1 MLDAFGDHEDVPL
14 VQLGG
19 AFLAVGFAHRD
30 VKLAID
36 DQEELIGVLVDVP
49 DVLARGMRDLDVI
62 IVDPADNAWAVD
74 IVEGGQCLAQADRRD
89 CHASIIGSAKIW
101 VLYDLDVD
109 AEWPGR
115 CHVEA
120 WAPQVAGISEVFH
133 ARLVKYAYPPH
144 CHETWAVLIVDDGAI
159 RYDLDRRRCG
169 AAGQTVT
176 ILPPGV
182 AHDGRPAP
190 GATGFCK
197 RELYLDPAFLPAEL
211 TGAAVDHT
219 AISDPPLRAALSQLH
234 DCLLQDP
241 EDLDAV
247 ARLALIA
254 QRITG
259 HLTRELHPAPAP
271 EPGIAG
277 QLRQLLDEHITGQV
291 SLAGAAATL
300 DRTIPHLVRSFTHQ
314 FGLSPH
320 AYVIGR
326 RIDAARR
333 LMLGGAA
340 PADVATAVGFYDQ
353 AHFTRH
359 FKRHT
364 ATTPASYARS
374 HTRQAA

>member
-1 MLDAFGDHEDVPL
+1 
-14 VQLGG
+14 
-19 AFLAVGFAHRD
+19 
-30 VKLAID
+30 
-36 DQEELIGVLVDVP
+36 
-49 DVLARGMRDLDVI
+49 
-62 IVDPADNAWAVD
+62 
-74 IVEGGQCLAQADRRD
+74 
-89 CHASIIGSAKIW
+89 
-101 VLYDLDVD
+101 LYDLDVD
-109 AEWPGR
+109 GELPGR

-120 WAPQVAGISEVFH
+120 WAPQVPGIREVFH
-133 ARLVKYAYPPH
+133 AHLVDYAYPPH

-190 GATGFCK
+190 GTRGFRK
-197 RELYLDPAFLPAEL
+197 RELYLDGSFLPAGL

-219 AISDPPLRAALSQLH
+219 SISDPPLRAAISRLH
-234 DCLLQDP
+234 DGLRG
-241 EDLDAV
+241 DAESLAAE
-247 ARLALIA
+247 ARLALIGE
-254 QRITG
+254 RITG
-259 HLTRELHPAPAP
+259 HLARASRPAPAP
-271 EPGIAG
+271 EPGIAW
-277 QLRQLLDEHITGQV
+277 QLRRLLDDHATTQL
-291 SLAGAAATL
+291 SLAWAARTL
-300 DRTIPHLVRSFTHQ
+300 DRSVPHLVRSFTRQ

-333 LMLGGAA
+333 LMLRGAA

-374 HTRQAA
+374 HRRAG

>member
-1 MLDAFGDHEDVPL
+1 MDV
-14 VQLGG
+14 
-19 AFLAVGFAHRD
+19 
-30 VKLAID
+30 
-36 DQEELIGVLVDVP
+36 EL
-49 DVLARGMRDLDVI
+49 
-62 IVDPADNAWAVD
+62 
-74 IVEGGQCLAQADRRD
+74 
-89 CHASIIGSAKIW
+89 
-101 VLYDLDVD
+101 
-109 AEWPGR
+109 PGR

-120 WAPQVAGISEVFH
+120 WAPEVPGICEVFH
-133 ARLVKYAYPPH
+133 AHLVDYAYPRH

-182 AHDGRPAP
+182 THDGRPAP
-190 GATGFCK
+190 GASGFRK
-197 RELYLDPAFLPAEL
+197 RELYLDSAFFPACL

-219 AISDPPLRAALSQLH
+219 SISDPPLRAAISRLH
-234 DCLLQDP
+234 DCLLR
-241 EDLDAV
+241 EGERLDAE
-247 ARLALIA
+247 ARLALIGE
-254 QRITG
+254 RITG
-259 HLTRELHPAPAP
+259 HLTRAPYPASSP
-271 EPGIAG
+271 EPGIAW
-277 QLRQLLDEHITGQV
+277 QLRQLLDDHVTGQM
-291 SLAGAAATL
+291 SLGWAAATL
-300 DRTIPHLVRSFTHQ
+300 DRSVPHLVRSFTRQ

-333 LMLGGAA
+333 LMLRGAV

-374 HTRQAA
+374 HVRRAG

>member
-1 MLDAFGDHEDVPL
+1 
-14 VQLGG
+14 
-19 AFLAVGFAHRD
+19 
-30 VKLAID
+30 
-36 DQEELIGVLVDVP
+36 
-49 DVLARGMRDLDVI
+49 
-62 IVDPADNAWAVD
+62 
-74 IVEGGQCLAQADRRD
+74 
-89 CHASIIGSAKIW
+89 
-101 VLYDLDVD
+101 LYDFDVD
-109 AEWPGR
+109 AELPGR

-120 WAPQVAGISEVFH
+120 WTPQIPGIREVFH
-133 ARLVKYAYPPH
+133 ACLVDYAYPPH

-190 GATGFCK
+190 GASGFRK

-219 AISDPPLRAALSQLH
+219 AISDPPLRAALSRLH
-234 DCLLQDP
+234 DCLLQDA
-241 EDLDAV
+241 EDLDAG
-247 ARLALIA
+247 ARLALIGE
-254 QRITG
+254 RITG
-259 HLTRELHPAPAP
+259 HLTRAPHPAAAP

-277 QLRQLLDEHITGQV
+277 QLRQLLDEHLTGQV
-291 SLAGAAATL
+291 SLAWAAATL
-300 DRTIPHLVRSFTHQ
+300 DRSIPHLVRSFTRQ

-326 RIDAARR
+326 RIDAARC
-333 LMLGGAA
+333 LMLRGAA

-364 ATTPASYARS
+364 ATTPAGYARS
-374 HTRQAA
+374 HTPGLRRVPLTIWRGLHSG

>member
-1 MLDAFGDHEDVPL
+1 M
-14 VQLGG
+14 
-19 AFLAVGFAHRD
+19 
-30 VKLAID
+30 
-36 DQEELIGVLVDVP
+36 
-49 DVLARGMRDLDVI
+49 
-62 IVDPADNAWAVD
+62 
-74 IVEGGQCLAQADRRD
+74 
-89 CHASIIGSAKIW
+89 
-101 VLYDLDVD
+101 D
-109 AEWPGR
+109 AELPGR

-120 WAPQVAGISEVFH
+120 WAPQVPGIREVFH
-133 ARLVKYAYPPH
+133 ARMVDYAYPPH

-190 GATGFCK
+190 GASGFRK

-219 AISDPPLRAALSQLH
+219 AISDPALRAALSRLH
-234 DCLLQDP
+234 DCLLEDA
-241 EDLDAV
+241 EDLDAG

-254 QRITG
+254 ERITG
-259 HLTRELHPAPAP
+259 HLTRVPHPAAAP

-291 SLAGAAATL
+291 SLAWAAATL
-300 DRTIPHLVRSFTHQ
+300 DRSIPHLVRSFTRQ

-333 LMLGGAA
+333 LMLRGAA

-364 ATTPASYARS
+364 ATTPAGYARS
-374 HTRQAA
+374 HAPGLRRLPLTILWILAGAACPRCRSSWLAGRDPGYHPAQGEARQLQPLARSPFRLAGMGVCPPASPANGGWLRCRVADSERCS